1 MTDCLH
7 CDIGELIDE
16 HLKQEQPDL
25 AQIASMIAQSLAE
38 FILQAPQHEQ
48 ANLMADA
55 LATLGAT
62 FLDKQ
67 SDEERAHKAH

>member
-1 MTDCLH
+1 MSDCLH

-16 HLKQEQPDL
+16 HLKQEQADL
-25 AQIASMIAQSLAE
+25 AQMSSMIAQSLAE
-38 FILQAPQHEQ
+38 FILRAPQHEQ

-67 SDEERAHKAH
+67 DEERPHKPH

>member
-1 MTDCLH
+1 MSDCLH

-16 HLKQEQPDL
+16 HLKNEQPDL
-25 AQIASMIAQSLAE
+25 PQMASMIAQSLAE

-48 ANLMADA
+48 AKLMADA

-62 FLDKQ
+62 FLDTQ
-67 SDEERAHKAH
+67 AGEERPHKAH